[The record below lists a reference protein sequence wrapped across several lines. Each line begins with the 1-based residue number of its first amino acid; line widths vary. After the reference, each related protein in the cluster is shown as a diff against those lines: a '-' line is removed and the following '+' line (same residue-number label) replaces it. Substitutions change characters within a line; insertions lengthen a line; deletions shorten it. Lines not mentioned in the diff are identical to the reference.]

1 MPTDPSWFYST
12 IAQSSAAIVAI
23 IGGFITAT
31 VLMLTAE
38 KRSLVTQVSDKRKM
52 LDSLQESDDEM
63 MMPNIIAL
71 DSEIPILEG
80 RIKAF
85 SYPPNL
91 IWGLVVLGF
100 LAIFGI
106 LIPVIIIANEAF
118 FSWAKLLTLTTFSI
132 GLLGIFTY
140 VVVQIRLLK
149 K

>member
-1 MPTDPSWFYST
+1 MICDPNWLYST

-52 LDSLQESDDEM
+52 LDLLEQSDADEM
-63 MMPNIIAL
+63 VPNIIAL

-91 IWGLVVLGF
+91 IWGLVVLGY
-100 LAIFGI
+100 LAVFGI
-106 LIPVIIIANEAF
+106 LFPVLIIAYEAF
-118 FSWAKLLTLTTFSI
+118 FTWAKVSVTASFW
-132 GLLGIFTY
+132 LGIIGVFAY
-140 VVVQIRLLK
+140 IVFQIRTLRR
-149 K
+149 